1 MEINYALRFDFETSN
16 NEAEYKALISSM
28 KMGKTI
34 DIKKL
39 LIKSNSQLVTHQVR
53 EELQTREDN
62 IKAYLNKVKELK
74 KFFVEFEIE

>member
-28 KMGKTI
+28 KMGKTV

>member
-1 MEINYALRFDFETSN
+1 MEIDYALRFDFETSN

-28 KMGKTI
+28 KMGKTV

-39 LIKSNSQLVTHQVR
+39 LVKSNSQLVTHQVR

-62 IKAYLNKVKELK
+62 MKAYLNKVKELK